1 MITYGFS
8 VQGKSHIKRGTV
20 CQDYSKAVELGGGW
34 YLGVVADGVGSAP
47 RAEVGSKMATE
58 ALCDFCI
65 QNINPQMSDG
75 QLENMMRRGY
85 EHAWGEIIRYAQK
98 ENAVIDHFDTTL
110 SAALYNGEK
119 VIYGHAGDGG
129 ILVRQYDGQIRPITK
144 RQKGADGSSVI
155 PLRGGELSWEFG
167 IYEEKAAAVLL
178 ATDGMLDGVFQ
189 PVLVNL
195 PPDRDSLV
203 RGNFPNDNAYITAS
217 EFFMSPDSVYR
228 NKRIKDPDAFMK
240 KFMGGDLKEEDQEV
254 FLKCILESYIKL
266 LGKENA
272 IQIGR
277 RIAKYYYAVWA
288 LKEVTDDKSV
298 VCLINEKKKVA
309 PQDITYYYE
318 PDWKHR
324 KECYNALLYGKP
336 MPQKAGG
343 DASDG
348 SHLKEEIGQKI
359 KDDIGTPSTKKIG
372 KKPDKRGQ
380 TQGRRIRT
388 VVVTSVL
395 AVLCL
400 GGIILVGTKM
410 LYGGNDDEHLAENVK
425 ATPTATWSAD
435 NSDESEKDAE
445 ETDAPD
451 TEDKPELTKGGKQ
464 KIRKVAQTFAEVLE
478 DSEYLESQEDQFGDL
493 LEELEANGLDKQ
505 LKDFLADTADSSNDR
520 YGSGRGKTRPIGTRK
535 PAQTPYTRRGT
546 TVSPKMSSTPLPTPV
561 ETGDEKNEEDGDEIN
576 FEELIYDISMVDN
589 EEKIT
594 IFMNKFKNCYNSLGP
609 VKKKNLR
616 ENLWN

>member
-47 RAEVGSKMATE
+47 RADAGSKMATE

-65 QNINPQMSDG
+65 QNIDSQMSDG

-167 IYEEKAAAVLL
+167 VCEEKAAAVLL

-217 EFFMSPDSVYR
+217 EFFMSPDSVYQ
-228 NKRIKDPDAFMK
+228 NKRIKDPDAIMR
-240 KFMGGDLKEEDQEV
+240 KFMAGGLKEEDQEV

-277 RIAKYYYAVWA
+277 RVSKYYYAVWA

-324 KECYNALLYGKP
+324 KECYNALLYGRP
-336 MPQKAGG
+336 MPQEQEKDMSEGNYP
-343 DASDG
+343 S
-348 SHLKEEIGQKI
+348 KE
-359 KDDIGTPSTKKIG
+359 KDFGTSLTKKTG
-372 KKPDKRGQ
+372 KRPDKGGQ
-380 TQGRRIRT
+380 IRARRIRA
-388 VVVTSVL
+388 VAVTSVL
-395 AVLCL
+395 AVLFL
-400 GGIILVGTKM
+400 GGIIVVGTKM
-410 LYGGNDDEHLAENVK
+410 LSGGNDDEHLAEK
-425 ATPTATWSAD
+425 AQPTPTATRFTD
-435 NSDESEKDAE
+435 ISDEPDEDAKESERS
-445 ETDAPD
+445 D
-451 TEDKPELTKGGKQ
+451 TEDEQELTKRGKQ
-464 KIRKVAQTFAEVLE
+464 KIKKVARTFARVLE
-478 DSEYLESQEDQFGDL
+478 DSEYLESHEDQFGDL
-493 LEELEANGLDKQ
+493 LAELEAHGLDKE
-505 LKDFLADTADSSNDR
+505 LKNFLAGTADSSNDLYR
-520 YGSGRGKTRPIGTRK
+520 SGRGKTRPAGTK
-535 PAQTPYTRRGT
+535 IPSPTPFIKGKT
-546 TVSPKMSSTPLPTPV
+546 TISPKPGGTPSPTPV
-561 ETGDEKNEEDGDEIN
+561 ETGDEKNEEDGNKIN
-576 FEELIYDISMVDN
+576 FEDLIDDISGVDN
-589 EEKIT
+589 EDKIV
-594 IFMNKFKNCYNSLGP
+594 IFMETFETGYNSLEPDG
-609 VKKKNLR
+609 KKNLS
-616 ENLWN
+616 ENLRNLLNYDD